1 LTKGVKADIIK
12 AINMAPE
19 KQTILPVGSVF
30 EKYRIEGVLGKGGMG
45 EVYLLRHQVLDSLF
59 ALKILF
65 PEVAQKNQ
73 KFVDRFIREAKLA
86 AKIQHPNLV
95 AVYDT
100 GRHSETGIYYI
111 IMEYVAGGSVREL
124 LKREEKLT
132 EKRALEITAQIAEAL
147 VAAHANHMV
156 HRDIKPDNIMFS
168 ADGVAKL
175 ADLGIAKSTGEKDTL
190 LTVDI
195 SVFVTPAY
203 MSPEQALDSRM
214 VDSRSDI
221 YSLGIVLYE
230 MLTGN
235 KPFTGKT
242 SIEILAQVLRE
253 TEIQDVR
260 TINPA
265 VSVQTA
271 ELIACMVAKKMEN
284 RPSAP
289 SELLARIRALL
300 RQRPS
305 SSSRRSTV
313 APLPSDRAD
322 APDEADT
329 HATDASWSCNA
340 EANAEDYVPASGA
353 QQGATALTVGVPPSK
368 RKTLAPVK
376 AETDE
381 QEKRS
386 SSGVKVWLILPLVAL
401 LAVGGYVAYTYYSD
415 YQNSNT
421 VSDLVVAVNKALDQK
436 DLKTAAAKVVAM
448 EVLDAPRALLYRKKF
463 EMAEE
468 QVKKEKETSERNA
481 TVERLRGEIEAALDR
496 KDSAVASAKIAELE
510 KSDVALAE
518 ACRKRLEEFA
528 RENDAKP
535 AYVKARAAKESIDKR
550 NLDARQGIGA
560 RLREMNEAF
569 VELDMAWQARKWGEV
584 VSGAGKVQSKCAE
597 LESLDSSRKEATTQ
611 KEGTDK
617 VRQAAEQAEASKFAE
632 QLFTEGEKA
641 SIRAGAS
648 FESGDFEVATKAWKE
663 AATAYGAAAVY
674 VKSAQ
679 AYGKAKESF
688 EAGCKQY
695 ASVFE
700 KYGGPKLK
708 EAREKESLA
717 VSLQN
722 NPGQG
727 KKAYEEAQSLLLVA
741 IDEANARKAI
751 DEANARK
758 ASEEEALIPKLKLV
772 ATVDGQDVKA
782 DAIFDKTYSTPVV
795 LTLKDAA
802 TYNGALSFVNGAR
815 KYAAKV
821 SFTVDWKGEKVRSI
835 ALEEVRMAQPE
846 QNYVL
851 MLFGNIPLDLI
862 WIKPGTFIMGSPKEE
877 IDRQDD
883 EALHRVKLT
892 KGFWIGK
899 YEVTQGQWEALMGT
913 NPSNFK
919 NAGKSAPVEQIS
931 WDDATR
937 FCEKMTQVE
946 KEAGRLPDG
955 YVYALPTEAQWEY
968 ACRAGT
974 STPLNS
980 GKTPSTRDGSC
991 PLVDEVGWY
1000 SENSQG
1006 APRPVGGK
1014 KANAWGLFDMHGNVW
1029 EWCRDYCT
1037 HKGGVVTDTYIE
1049 GIADPLCKT
1058 GISRV
1063 CRGGGCISGP
1073 GSCWSANRSNEPP
1086 TSKNNFIGFRLAL
1099 APIQ

>member
-1 LTKGVKADIIK
+1 
-12 AINMAPE
+12 MASE

-65 PEVAQKNQ
+65 PEVARKNQ

-100 GRHSETGIYYI
+100 GQHAETGIYYI
-111 IMEYVAGGSVREL
+111 IMEYVSGGSVREL
-124 LKREEKLT
+124 LKREEKLS
-132 EKRALEITAQIAEAL
+132 EKRALEITAQVTEAL

-175 ADLGIAKSTGEKDTL
+175 ADLGIAKSTGDKDTL

-195 SVFVTPAY
+195 SVFGTPAY

-253 TEIQDVR
+253 AEIQDVR

-271 ELIACMVAKKMEN
+271 ELISCMVAKKMEN
-284 RPSAP
+284 RPSTP
-289 SELLARIRALL
+289 SELLARIRAIL
-300 RQRPS
+300 RQRS
-305 SSSRRSTV
+305 NSTSRRSTA
-313 APLPSDRAD
+313 APLPSERAD
-322 APDEADT
+322 APDESDT

-353 QQGATALTVGVPPSK
+353 QQVATALTVGVPPSK
-368 RKTLAPVK
+368 RKAVSPLK
-376 AETDE
+376 AEADE

-386 SSGVKVWLILPLVAL
+386 SSGVKAWLILPLVVL
-401 LAVGGYVAYTYYSD
+401 LTVGGYVAYTYYAD
-415 YQNSNT
+415 YQNGNT
-421 VSDLVVAVNKALDQK
+421 VSDLVVAVNTALDQK
-436 DLKTAAAKVVAM
+436 DIKTATAKVAAM
-448 EVLDAPRALLYRKKF
+448 EAMDAPRALLYRKKL
-463 EMAEE
+463 EMAQD

-481 TVERLRGEIEAALDR
+481 TLERLQREIEAALDR

-535 AYVKARAAKESIDKR
+535 VYVKARAAKESIDKR

-584 VSGAGKVQSKCAE
+584 VSGAARVQSKCAD
-597 LESLDSSRKEATTQ
+597 LESLESSRKVATTQ
-611 KEGTDK
+611 KDVTDK
-617 VRQAAEQAEASKFAE
+617 ARQAAEQAEASKFAE
-632 QLFTEGEKA
+632 QFFTEGEKA

-648 FESGDFEVATKAWKE
+648 FESGDFEAATKAWKE
-663 AATAYGAAAVY
+663 AVTAYGAAVVY

-695 ASVFE
+695 GAVFE

-722 NPGQG
+722 NPEQG
-727 KKAYEEAQSLLLVA
+727 KKAYEEAQALLLVA
-741 IDEANARKAI
+741 IDEAI
-751 DEANARK
+751 ARK
-758 ASEEEALIPKLKLV
+758 AS
-772 ATVDGQDVKA
+772 
-782 DAIFDKTYSTPVV
+782 
-795 LTLKDAA
+795 
-802 TYNGALSFVNGAR
+802 
-815 KYAAKV
+815 
-821 SFTVDWKGEKVRSI
+821 
-835 ALEEVRMAQPE
+835 
-846 QNYVL
+846 
-851 MLFGNIPLDLI
+851 
-862 WIKPGTFIMGSPKEE
+862 
-877 IDRQDD
+877 D
-883 EALHRVKLT
+883 EA
-892 KGFWIGK
+892 
-899 YEVTQGQWEALMGT
+899 
-913 NPSNFK
+913 
-919 NAGKSAPVEQIS
+919 
-931 WDDATR
+931 
-937 FCEKMTQVE
+937 
-946 KEAGRLPDG
+946 
-955 YVYALPTEAQWEY
+955 
-968 ACRAGT
+968 
-974 STPLNS
+974 
-980 GKTPSTRDGSC
+980 
-991 PLVDEVGWY
+991 
-1000 SENSQG
+1000 
-1006 APRPVGGK
+1006 
-1014 KANAWGLFDMHGNVW
+1014 
-1029 EWCRDYCT
+1029 
-1037 HKGGVVTDTYIE
+1037 
-1049 GIADPLCKT
+1049 IA
-1058 GISRV
+1058 
-1063 CRGGGCISGP
+1063 
-1073 GSCWSANRSNEPP
+1073 
-1086 TSKNNFIGFRLAL
+1086 
-1099 APIQ
+1099 